1 MSERVQFASRRDF
14 LSGVFSAGALILGAR
29 FLPAEV
35 AGAAD
40 TRSAPDVTKMA
51 WNPSVWIGL
60 NSDGS
65 VVIVAHRS
73 EMGTGIRT
81 SLPMVVADEME
92 ADWSKVRVEQ
102 AIGSEKYGSQDTDGS
117 CSIRDFYDTMREA
130 GATAR
135 ALLVNAAA
143 ATWKAPVDECR
154 AENHFV
160 VHQKSGRKLAYG
172 ELATAASK
180 QPLPHNSTIQLKK
193 PSEFRYIGKGVP
205 GVDLK
210 DICTGHAIYG
220 FDVQVPG
227 MVYASIERAPVLGGS
242 MRSFDDSQ
250 TKTVKGVQQTIV
262 IEHAKPPYG
271 FQALGGV
278 AVIANNT
285 WAASQGRKKLKVEW
299 NLGPNAIVQTE
310 NYKRDLIATASKP
323 QKVVRKAGEVDT
335 AFAGAAK
342 TLEATY
348 YTPLLAHA
356 SMEPP
361 AAVAS
366 FRDGKVEAWA
376 ATQSPQ
382 DVQKTVAQALG
393 LKPEDVTCH
402 VTLLGGAFG
411 RKSKPDYVA
420 EAAILSKKIGKPV
433 KISWTREEDIH
444 FDFYHS
450 TSAMY
455 FKAALD
461 FTGKPVAWLQR
472 SVFPPIGSTFDGT
485 SVYGDDGEMGM
496 GWVDVPFAIPNFQAE
511 NGPAKPHVRIGWLRS
526 VANIYHAYGV
536 QCFIDELAH
545 AANQDAIEY
554 WLASLGPN
562 RKLDFK
568 GEVQKFSNYG
578 KPLDQ
583 YPFDTARLRRVT
595 EAVAERSGWANKKS
609 SKRAV
614 GFAAHHSFLTYVA
627 AVVEIDIAS
636 DGKLRIPRV
645 DIAVDCGP
653 VINPDRVKAQFEG
666 ASVMGAGIALMGEI
680 TIADGRVQQGNFNNY
695 PVSRMND
702 APIETHVHLVP
713 TEDALPTGAGEPGVP
728 PMSPA
733 IYNAVFAATGKRLRE
748 LPLSRQKLV

>member
-1 MSERVQFASRRDF
+1 VSARVRLASRRDF
-14 LSGVFSAGALILGAR
+14 LSGVFSAGALVLGAR
-29 FLPAEV
+29 FLPAD
-35 AGAAD
+35 AAEAE
-40 TRSAPDVTKMA
+40 SSLDVTKMT
-51 WNPSVWIGL
+51 WNPSVWVGL
-60 NSDGS
+60 NHDGS
-65 VVIVAHRS
+65 VVIVSHRS

-81 SLPMVVADEME
+81 SLPMVLADEME
-92 ADWSKVRVEQ
+92 ADWARVRVEQ
-102 AIGSEKYGSQDTDGS
+102 AVGSDKYGSQDTDGS
-117 CSIRDFYDTMREA
+117 CSIRDFSETMREA

-135 ALLVNAAA
+135 TLLVNAAA
-143 ATWKAPVDECR
+143 ARWQVPLDECQGL
-154 AENHFV
+154 NHQV
-160 VHQKSGRKLAYG
+160 LHKKSGRKLGYG
-172 ELATAASK
+172 ELAEAASK

-210 DICTGHAIYG
+210 DVCTGRAVYG

-227 MVYASIERAPVLGGS
+227 MVYASIERAPVLGGAL
-242 MRSFDDSQ
+242 RSFDDSQ
-250 TKTVKGVQQTIV
+250 TKLVKGVEQTVTID
-262 IEHAKPPYG
+262 HAKPPYG
-271 FQALGGV
+271 FQALGGI
-278 AVIANNT
+278 AVIASNT
-285 WAASQGRKKLKVEW
+285 WAAAQGRKKLKAEW
-299 NLGPNAIVQTE
+299 DLGPNAIVQTE
-310 NYKRDLIATASKP
+310 SYKRDLIETASKP
-323 QKVVRKAGEVDT
+323 QKVVRKAGDVE
-335 AFAGAAK
+335 AGLAGAAK

-361 AAVAS
+361 AAVAMY
-366 FRDGKVEAWA
+366 REGKVEAWA

-382 DVQKTVAQALG
+382 DVQKTVAEALG

-420 EAAILSKKIGKPV
+420 EAAILSKKVGKPV

-455 FKAALD
+455 FKAGLD
-461 FTGKPVAWLQR
+461 AGGKPVAWLQR
-472 SVFPPIGSTFDGT
+472 SVFPPIGSTFDGK

-496 GWVDVPFAIPNFQAE
+496 GWTDVPFDIANFQAE

-526 VANIYHAYGV
+526 VANVYHAFGV
-536 QCFIDELAH
+536 QCFVDELAQ
-545 AANQDAIEY
+545 AAGKDPVEY
-554 WLASLGPN
+554 WLATLGPA

-568 GEVQKFSNYG
+568 GQVQKFTNYG
-578 KPLDQ
+578 KPVDQ
-583 YPFDTARLRRVT
+583 YPFDTARLQRVA
-595 EAVAERSGWANKKS
+595 EAAAERSGWANKRAN
-609 SKRAV
+609 KRAV

-627 AVVEIDIAS
+627 AVAEIDIDAN
-636 DGKLRIPRV
+636 GKVRIPRV

-666 ASVMGAGIALMGEI
+666 ASVFGASIALLGEI
-680 TIADGRVQQGNFNNY
+680 TVADGRVREGNFDKY
-695 PVSRMND
+695 PVARMND
-702 APIETHVHLVP
+702 APRETHVHLVP

-728 PMSPA
+728 PMAPA

-748 LPLSRQKLV
+748 LPLRKQKLA